1 MKHFNIPRNIVLA
14 DPQFN
19 IPGKV
24 DMLLGA
30 DLFYELLCRGQVKL
44 GAGMPILQRTRLGW
58 IISGPLACDIQ
69 SNRKTYCNF
78 SQEIDIQQQLSQF
91 WAIENISNEV
101 PLSLEEKMCEEHFQ
115 NTTMRNEKGRFVV
128 SIPLKD
134 SLILWRTDPSL
145 PLETYRLNT
154 VTYGTKSAP
163 YLATRCIQEIGISM
177 KDSDPEISD
186 VILNCFYVDDLLMG
200 ADTVADVVKV
210 GLGVH
215 RVLKDAGFELRKWNS
230 NSKEILMHM
239 GVEST
244 KTNVCNIN
252 EKENFKALGL
262 SWDNTKDN
270 FVFHTEIHDC
280 DRVTK
285 RSMLSVIGQ
294 LFDPMG
300 LASPCIIIAKIMLQ
314 KLWIEKSD
322 WDSEVSDELTLSW
335 VKLRSEL
342 KNLNELKVKRPVTCV
357 RPARIELHGF
367 ADASAE
373 AYGAAVYI
381 RSVDSNGEI
390 VVNLLCA
397 KSKVT
402 PIKTISIPRLEL
414 CAALVLTR
422 LIEKVKHSITLKFEE
437 IYCWTDS
444 TVVLGW
450 LKTMP
455 NVLKTFIANRV
466 SEIHTINDQHFWKR
480 WNVEYVAELQ
490 KREKWCSNDNQVLEP
505 GTLVIIK
512 QDGMP
517 PMKWKLGRV
526 LSVSNDSE
534 GVRRVAKIKTTD
546 GEVKRAFSKICP
558 LPIDC

>member
-1 MKHFNIPRNIVLA
+1 MYRQILIQPNQRN
-14 DPQFN
+14 
-19 IPGKV
+19 
-24 DMLLGA
+24 
-30 DLFYELLCRGQVKL
+30 
-44 GAGMPILQRTRLGW
+44 LQ
-58 IISGPLACDIQ
+58 
-69 SNRKTYCNF
+69 
-78 SQEIDIQQQLSQF
+78 
-91 WAIENISNEV
+91 
-101 PLSLEEKMCEEHFQ
+101 
-115 NTTMRNEKGRFVV
+115 
-128 SIPLKD
+128 
-134 SLILWRTDPSL
+134 LILWRTDPSL

-466 SEIHTINDQHFWKR
+466 SEIHTINDIIPMQWRHVPTAENPADIVSRGRYPSQLKECDAWWHGPAYLLKDKR
-480 WNVEYVAELQ
+480 MAYSSRAY
-490 KREKWCSNDNQVLEP
+490 
-505 GTLVIIK
+505 
-512 QDGMP
+512 QDF
-517 PMKWKLGRV
+517 
-526 LSVSNDSE
+526 
-534 GVRRVAKIKTTD
+534 T
-546 GEVKRAFSKICP
+546 
-558 LPIDC
+558 